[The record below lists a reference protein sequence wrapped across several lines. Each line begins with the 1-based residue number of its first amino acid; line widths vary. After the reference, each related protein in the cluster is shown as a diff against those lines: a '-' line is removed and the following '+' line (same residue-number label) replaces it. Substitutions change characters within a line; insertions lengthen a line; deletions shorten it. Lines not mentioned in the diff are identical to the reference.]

1 MYNQNELY
9 HFGIKGM
16 KWGVRRYQNKDGSL
30 TPKGKKRVSKQY
42 RKYMNRARIAAEMM
56 GADDEGYNRAVN
68 RMNNGLTDRYNNE
81 YDKRLGPKAKNH
93 DFLNDE
99 VYDNGY
105 ADLFDS
111 VIDKEVASVKL
122 NTYKNNRSYN
132 KAQSLAKKYNME
144 SFDNFVKERNK
155 YISDL
160 KKIANDESDPV
171 KKALKQNPLKDEK
184 TVKKMIKNYDMS
196 DPDSEE
202 ALAILREIE
211 KDF

>member
-1 MYNQNELY
+1 MYNPNELY

-42 RKYMNRARIAAEMM
+42 RKYMNRASIAAEMM

-171 KKALKQNPLKDEK
+171 KKALKQNPLKDKK

>member
-1 MYNQNELY
+1 
-9 HFGIKGM
+9 M

-42 RKYMNRARIAAEMM
+42 RKYMNRASIAAEMM

-93 DFLNDE
+93 DFINDE

-171 KKALKQNPLKDEK
+171 KKALKQNPLKDKK

>member
-1 MYNQNELY
+1 MYNPNELY

-171 KKALKQNPLKDEK
+171 KKALKQNPLKDKK